1 MGRGPKDLL
10 WKADPMAVP
19 EFYSGKILYPA
30 IAVLLGLSGL
40 FGLAILPRLA
50 PGAGGMVGK
59 AAPTF
64 TLPVAANGKGSG
76 VAGPGTGTVA
86 EQMNLADLKGHPV
99 ILDFWASWCG
109 PCAMEAPVLDRLARR
124 YESKGLVVVGVNAS
138 DPAGVIKQYATQKG
152 LSYPMLLDAG
162 NDVFESYG
170 VRSMPSLVILDKE
183 GKVMAYLVGVVDEA
197 SLNEIVGAAL

>member
-1 MGRGPKDLL
+1 
-10 WKADPMAVP
+10 MAVP

-64 TLPVAANGKGSG
+64 TLPVAANGK
-76 VAGPGTGTVA
+76 APD
-86 EQMNLADLKGHPV
+86 EKIDLAALKGHPV

-109 PCAMEAPVLDRLARR
+109 PCAIEAPVLDRLARR
-124 YESKGLVVVGVNAS
+124 YESKGLVVLGVNVS
-138 DPAGVIKQYATQKG
+138 DPPNVIKQYATQRG
-152 LSYPMLLDAG
+152 LSYPMLVESGSNVSD
-162 NDVFESYG
+162 SYG
-170 VRSMPSLVILDKE
+170 VKNLPSLVILDKE

>member
-1 MGRGPKDLL
+1 
-10 WKADPMAVP
+10 MAVP

-64 TLPVAANGKGSG
+64 TLPVAANGK
-76 VAGPGTGTVA
+76 ADAANAANETVD
-86 EQMNLADLKGHPV
+86 LAALKGHPV

-109 PCAMEAPVLDRLARR
+109 PCAIEAPVLDRLARR
-124 YESKGLVVVGVNAS
+124 YESKGLVVLGVNVS
-138 DPAGVIKQYATQKG
+138 DPPSVIKQYATQKG
-152 LSYPMLLDAG
+152 LSYPMLVESGSNVSD
-162 NDVFESYG
+162 SYG
-170 VRSMPSLVILDKE
+170 VKNLPSLVILDKE

>member
-1 MGRGPKDLL
+1 
-10 WKADPMAVP
+10 MAVP

-59 AAPTF
+59 VAPTF
-64 TLPVAANGKGSG
+64 TLPVAANGKTG
-76 VAGPGTGTVA
+76 VAG
-86 EQMNLADLKGHPV
+86 EQMSLADLKGHPV

-109 PCAMEAPVLDRLARR
+109 PCAIEAPVLDRLARR
-124 YESKGLVVVGVNAS
+124 HESKGLVVLGVNVS
-138 DPAGVIKQYATQKG
+138 DPPNVIKQYATQKG
-152 LSYPMLLDAG
+152 LSYPMLVDSG
-162 NDVFESYG
+162 STVSESYG
-170 VRSMPSLVILDKE
+170 VKNLPSLVILDKE

>member
-1 MGRGPKDLL
+1 
-10 WKADPMAVP
+10 MAVP

-59 AAPTF
+59 AAPPF
-64 TLPVAANGKGSG
+64 TLPVAANARAVGAG
-76 VAGPGTGTVA
+76 VGTGTGV
-86 EQMNLADLKGHPV
+86 EEKIDLAALKGHPV

-109 PCAMEAPVLDRLARR
+109 PCAIEAPVLDRLARR
-124 YESKGLVVVGVNAS
+124 YESKGLVVLGVNVS
-138 DPAGVIKQYATQKG
+138 DPPNVIKQYATQRG
-152 LSYPMLLDAG
+152 LSYPMLVESG
-162 NDVFESYG
+162 SNVSESYG
-170 VRSMPSLVILDKE
+170 VKNLPSLVILDKE

>member
-1 MGRGPKDLL
+1 
-10 WKADPMAVP
+10 MAVP

-59 AAPTF
+59 VAPTF
-64 TLPVAANGKGSG
+64 TLPVAANGKGEG
-76 VAGPGTGTVA
+76 AGA
-86 EQMNLADLKGHPV
+86 DEQLNLADLKGHPV

-109 PCAMEAPVLDRLARR
+109 PCAIEAPVLDRLARR
-124 YESKGLVVVGVNAS
+124 YQSKGLVVLGVNSSDTPSVMKAYAS
-138 DPAGVIKQYATQKG
+138 QKG
-152 LSYPMLLDAG
+152 LSYSMLADSAG
-162 NDVFESYG
+162 NVSESYG
-170 VRSMPSLVILDKE
+170 VRNLPSLVILDKE

>member
-1 MGRGPKDLL
+1 
-10 WKADPMAVP
+10 MAVP

-59 AAPTF
+59 VAPTF
-64 TLPVAANGKGSG
+64 TLPVAANGKGAASG
-76 VAGPGTGTVA
+76 GAT
-86 EQMNLADLKGHPV
+86 EQMSLADLKGHPV

-109 PCAMEAPVLDRLARR
+109 PCAIEAPVLDRLARR
-124 YESKGLVVVGVNAS
+124 YESKGLVVVGVNVS
-138 DPAGVIKQYATQKG
+138 DPPNVIKQYAVQKG
-152 LSYPMLLDAG
+152 LSYPMLVESG
-162 NDVFESYG
+162 SDVSASYG
-170 VRSMPSLVILDKE
+170 VQNLPSLVILDKE

-197 SLNEIVGAAL
+197 SVNEIGAAAL

>member
-1 MGRGPKDLL
+1 
-10 WKADPMAVP
+10 MAVP

-50 PGAGGMVGK
+50 PGAGGLQGK
-59 AAPTF
+59 MAPTF
-64 TLPVAANGKGSG
+64 TLPVAANGKGAA
-76 VAGPGTGTVA
+76 AGAGAGAV
-86 EQMNLADLKGHPV
+86 EQMSLGDLKGHPV

-170 VRSMPSLVILDKE
+170 VKSMPSLVVLDKE